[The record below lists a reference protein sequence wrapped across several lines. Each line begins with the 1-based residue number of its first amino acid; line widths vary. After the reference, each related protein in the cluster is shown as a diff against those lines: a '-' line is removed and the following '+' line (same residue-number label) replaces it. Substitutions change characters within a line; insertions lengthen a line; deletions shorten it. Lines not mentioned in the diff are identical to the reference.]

1 MRFCFFPSTDKVKER
16 LDARF
21 AMLAVS
27 AGDQITQKAREELDK
42 DLTDPTNAHAA
53 ITAMRSAIA
62 LLESGSADA
71 RVEYLRA
78 AADLQVSKGS
88 GLLAFTAIIAATAG
102 IALDKVL
109 HHPIA
114 LWLCLGS
121 ALVALVASLM
131 TLFVVWSSAPTSDQ
145 FSTAAKESQWLTTLL
160 VGRARKSNLA
170 VVLGVLAMLLLV
182 VAGGVRIFLPVDPPP
197 PTCASAPP
205 TANIASAE
213 QAATPPASAGAKARR

>member
-1 MRFCFFPSTDKVKER
+1 MRFCLFPSASVVEKR
-16 LDARF
+16 LDVRF
-21 AMLAVS
+21 GTLAVR
-27 AGDQITQKAREELDK
+27 AADQIKQEVKDALSK
-42 DLTDPTNAHAA
+42 DLTESANALAA
-53 ITAMRSAIA
+53 IAAMRSAIA
-62 LLESGSADA
+62 LLEPGNAEA

-114 LWLCLGS
+114 LGLCLGS
-121 ALVALVASLM
+121 AGFALGASVM
-131 TLFVVWSSAPTSDQ
+131 TLLVVWISAPTSDQ

-160 VGRARKSNLA
+160 VRRAWKSNLA

-182 VAGGVRIFLPVDPPP
+182 VAGVVRIFLPVDPPP

-213 QAATPPASAGAKARR
+213 QAATPPALAGAKARR

>member
-21 AMLAVS
+21 ATLAVS
-27 AGDQITQKAREELDK
+27 AADQIKQDVKDALNK
-42 DLTDPTNAHAA
+42 DLTESANALAA
-53 ITAMRSAIA
+53 IATMRSAIA
-62 LLESGSADA
+62 LLESGNAEA

-131 TLFVVWSSAPTSDQ
+131 ALFVVWSSAPTSDQ

-160 VGRARKSNLA
+160 VRRAWRSNLA
-170 VVLGVLAMLLLV
+170 VVLGVLATLLLV
-182 VAGGVRIFLPVDPPP
+182 GAGVVRIFLPVDPPP
-197 PTCASAPP
+197 PTCASTPP
-205 TANIASAE
+205 TANVASAE
-213 QAATPPASAGAKARR
+213 QAATPPASAGSKARR

>member
-1 MRFCFFPSTDKVKER
+1 MRFCFFPSDDIVKAR

-21 AMLAVS
+21 GAFDNSAVN
-27 AGDQITQKAREELDK
+27 AILEDVKQALNK
-42 DLTDPTNAHAA
+42 DLNESANVCAA
-53 ITAMRSAIA
+53 IAAMRSAIA
-62 LLESGSADA
+62 RLDSGSAEA

-121 ALVALVASLM
+121 AVVALAASLM

-160 VGRARKSNLA
+160 VRRAWKSNLA
-170 VVLGVLAMLLLV
+170 VVLGVLATLQQQLAA
-182 VAGGVRIFLPVDPPP
+182 AGIATDTLSMGMSADMAAAIAAGSTMVRVGTAILGVRH
-197 PTCASAPP
+197 C
-205 TANIASAE
+205 
-213 QAATPPASAGAKARR
+213 G

>member
-1 MRFCFFPSTDKVKER
+1 MRFCFFPSDDIVKAR

-21 AMLAVS
+21 GAFDNSAVN
-27 AGDQITQKAREELDK
+27 AILEDVKQALNK
-42 DLTDPTNAHAA
+42 DLNESANVCAA
-53 ITAMRSAIA
+53 IAAMRSAIA
-62 LLESGSADA
+62 RLDSGSAEA

-121 ALVALVASLM
+121 AVVALAASLM

-160 VGRARKSNLA
+160 VRRAWKSNLA
-170 VVLGVLAMLLLV
+170 VVLGVLATLLLV
-182 VAGGVRIFLPVDPPP
+182 GAGLVRIAFAVDPPP
-197 PTCASAPP
+197 PTCASTPP
-205 TANIASAE
+205 TANVASAE
-213 QAATPPASAGAKARR
+213 QAVTPPASAGSKARR